1 MPDLLAHAL
10 VGYALGLLLS
20 WRYEWMSPA
29 HVTVVMAGAFVPD
42 LSKADLIVPS
52 GSVEAALGIPF
63 DWFAL
68 HTAGGALVAIAV
80 GTAVVARAERGRVF
94 GLLSVGAVSHLLAD
108 GLLRQPSG
116 RSYAMFWPVS
126 QYHPPTPGLYL
137 STQAEPTVAAA
148 AFAGVVWLA
157 TRYRRRDS
165 E

>member
-10 VGYALGLLLS
+10 IGYALGLLLS
-20 WRYEWMSPA
+20 WRYDRPSPA

-42 LSKADLIVPS
+42 LSKARLFVPNRT
-52 GSVEAALGIPF
+52 VEAALGVPF

-68 HTAGGALVAIAV
+68 HTAGGVLAAIAV
-80 GTAVVARAERGRVF
+80 GTAVVARAERVRVAA
-94 GLLSVGAVSHLLAD
+94 LLSVGAGSHLLAD
-108 GLLRQPSG
+108 GLLRKPSG
-116 RSYAMFWPVS
+116 HSYSMFWPVS

-137 STQAEPTVAAA
+137 STQPDPTVAAA

-157 TRYRRRDS
+157 TRYRRRES